1 MKYIPSLVLAM
12 YRWFRHMIESLQYII
27 FKEDYRI
34 LIQGY
39 LRHLKLTL
47 VLYYN
52 NKIL

>member
-1 MKYIPSLVLAM
+1 
-12 YRWFRHMIESLQYII
+12 MIESLQYII